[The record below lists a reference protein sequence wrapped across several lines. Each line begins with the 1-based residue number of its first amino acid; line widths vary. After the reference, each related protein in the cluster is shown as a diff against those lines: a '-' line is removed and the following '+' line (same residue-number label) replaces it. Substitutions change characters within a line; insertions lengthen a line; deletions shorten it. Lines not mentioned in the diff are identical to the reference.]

1 MDQER
6 VLDRWTKRRLVPVT
20 DDIIKEVPQ
29 RITELTGLSVEEA
42 IWEPRGAE
50 DCHADLLV
58 RTREKTFLV
67 EFKDKAAAEAVGS
80 GIRVLKRC
88 LVHDDRAQIP
98 LLVVPY
104 MWDVGRRL
112 CEESGIAWLDLS
124 GNASIHAPGL
134 HVNVEGNPN
143 RFNRRGRPKNLFAAK
158 ASRIARVLL
167 LAPSQYRR
175 QQDLVEETGLSKG
188 YVSKV
193 VSRLEEASLVERDGV
208 GKVWVPDPDLLLDA
222 WSEAYDFTSHEIHPG
237 HIASRAPA
245 QTVARIVEVL
255 DSAQQQYAF
264 TGLAGAWRY
273 TQHAAYRLITLY
285 VSDLPHSSVFED
297 LGFRETGSSGANTW
311 FVLPDDSG
319 VFDGKKKL
327 EDVWCVSPV
336 QVYLDLLDHPERSR
350 EAAEYLR
357 KECLSW
363 NGG

>member
-1 MDQER
+1 MATNDVIEQ
-6 VLDRWTKRRLVPVT
+6 
-20 DDIIKEVPQ
+20 VPQ
-29 RITELTGLSVEEA
+29 RISELTGLSVEEA
-42 IWEPRGAE
+42 VWEPRVAN
-50 DCHADLLV
+50 DCRADLVV
-58 RTREKTFLV
+58 RTHEKTFLV

-80 GIRVLKRC
+80 GIRMLKRC
-88 LVHDDRAQIP
+88 LAHDDRSQVP

-112 CEESGIAWLDLS
+112 CEEAGIAWMDLS

-143 RFNRRGRPKNLFAAK
+143 RFTRRGRPKNLFAAK

-167 LAPSQYRR
+167 LAPSQHRR
-175 QQDLVEETGLSKG
+175 QQELVEETGLSKG

-193 VSRLEEASLVERDGV
+193 VSRLEEASLVARDDV
-208 GKVWVPDPDLLLDA
+208 GRVRVPDPDLLLDA

-237 HIASRAPA
+237 HIASRSPA

-255 DSAQQQYAF
+255 DSGQQRYAV
-264 TGLAGAWRY
+264 TGLAGAWGY
-273 TQHAAYRLITLY
+273 TQHAAYRLVTFY
-285 VSDLPHSSVFED
+285 VGHLPDPNVLDE
-297 LGFRETGSSGANTW
+297 LGFRETASSGANTW
-311 FVLPDDSG
+311 LVVPEDSG
-319 VFDGKKKL
+319 VFDGRRKL